1 MATAVLLPVKAFRE
15 SKLRLAAAVEAHQ
28 RRELARSMASHVA
41 ATAHGL
47 PVWVVCDDDDV
58 VAWAESVS
66 AETVWSPSKGLNAA
80 VTDGVRVIAENGF
93 DQVIVA
99 HADLP
104 LATDLRPV
112 ADFPGVT
119 LVPDRREDGTNVI
132 GLPTTAGFKFH
143 YGPSSF
149 RRHREEASRRGL
161 EVRVLHDPT
170 LSFDLD
176 TPTDLD
182 QLRHH
187 HRTPPAF
194 LATAALRSS

>member
-15 SKLRLAAAVEAHQ
+15 SKLRLAAALEANQ
-28 RRELARSMASHVA
+28 RLNLARLMAAHVA
-41 ATAHGL
+41 ATAYDL
-47 PVWVVCDDDDV
+47 PVWIVCDDEDV
-58 VAWAESVS
+58 VAWAHSIS
-66 AETVWSPSKGLNAA
+66 AQTVWSPSKGLNAA
-80 VTDGVRVIAENGF
+80 VTDGVRVLAEEGF

-149 RRHREEASRRGL
+149 RRHREEAVRRGL

-176 TPTDLD
+176 TPTDLE
-182 QLRHH
+182 QLHH
-187 HRTPPAF
+187 NQATPPAF
-194 LATAALRSS
+194 LATAALRSI